1 MKRRTVKIN
10 HRMKNLLKVACIG
23 ALLILASCS
32 PKSKSNAIWFKVSDE
47 GHEQFNDY
55 KKEGEW
61 YVIKLAKEDVKE
73 GYVLTSKST
82 KGLVKEYITEIR
94 LSSNVTAISVGAFE
108 GFYNLE
114 RIDIPSSVQTI
125 KFWAFRDCDNLREIN
140 IPSSVHTIGADAF
153 SDCDNLRN
161 VDIPSSV
168 HTIDMYAFEDCDNLR
183 EITIPSSV
191 QTIGERAFY
200 HCDNLREITIP
211 SSVQTIGEGAFANC
225 PYLKIK
231 RFSAYDGSW
240 HEEYADNSWIVGT
253 WSCNTPYG
261 TMTLKFEGDG
271 SSGSCA
277 ELTYGSYNYGRYTVK
292 DGVLRYKLNGESI
305 TNVIEIHD
313 GHRLYCGG
321 GYYLHKN

>member
-1 MKRRTVKIN
+1 
-10 HRMKNLLKVACIG
+10 MKNLLKVACIAG
-23 ALLILASCS
+23 MLILASCS
-32 PKSKSNAIWFKVSDE
+32 SKSNAIWFKVSDE
-47 GHEQFNDY
+47 GHEQLNDC
-55 KKEGEW
+55 KKEDEW

-94 LSSNVTAISVGAFE
+94 LSSSITAISVGAFE

-125 KFWAFRDCDNLREIN
+125 GYWAFRDCDNLREIN
-140 IPSSVHTIGADAF
+140 IPSSVQTIGDEAF
-153 SDCDNLRN
+153 ADCDNLRSVN
-161 VDIPSSV
+161 IPSSV
-168 HTIDMYAFEDCDNLR
+168 QTIDEYAFYGCDNLR

-191 QTIGERAFY
+191 QTIGE
-200 HCDNLREITIP
+200 
-211 SSVQTIGEGAFANC
+211 QAFANC
-225 PYLKIK
+225 PHLIIK
-231 RFSAYDGSW
+231 RFSAYDDSW
-240 HEEYADNSWIVGT
+240 HEEYADYSWIVGT
-253 WSCNTPYG
+253 WSCSTPYG

-292 DGVLRYKLNGESI
+292 DGVLRYKLNGESL

-313 GHRLYCGG
+313 GHQLYFGD